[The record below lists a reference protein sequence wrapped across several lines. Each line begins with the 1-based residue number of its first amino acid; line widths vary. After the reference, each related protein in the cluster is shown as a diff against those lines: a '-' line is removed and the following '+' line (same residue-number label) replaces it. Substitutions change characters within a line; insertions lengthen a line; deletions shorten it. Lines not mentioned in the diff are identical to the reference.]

1 MSKGKT
7 DESLLSLRRAVIS
20 LSVYCELVDWA
31 QPYNKNQKTKKAG
44 GTAFVVDE
52 LPAVST
58 GFLALTAYHVV
69 HNAVR
74 IRAMLFENDESHP
87 SAPIEA
93 KLVLYSVDLDAA
105 VIHIDAPRPKW
116 LVSLVMGDSSQ
127 LLPNVQIKVAGFPL
141 REDFQVTTGFVSG
154 RLPDRVQVDASV
166 NPGNSGGPLISV
178 KDGSVLGIVV
188 SGYSPD
194 KAQNVNF
201 CTPSEDVRLVLFP
214 ALRKRSKDAREI
226 ESIPINSY
234 NFNLVPSSPDF
245 MKLHTGGQ
253 CAAGALVTRVN
264 EDSFG
269 YKIGLRV
276 DDVVCSIDGFKIGYK
291 ATVRV
296 PWWMVDAI
304 SYTTLLA
311 RKPVGS
317 RVAIEFYS
325 VEKARIVK
333 AEFKIQSN
341 LSRFRYI
348 DVQSELIPYKRL
360 GGVVVQPLST
370 NLFKETPMLQKRF
383 GYVLQRP
390 DLQQRS
396 LLIVTH
402 IDADSPFT
410 VMNQLNVN
418 DAVVGVNGVA
428 IDGGDLEQYTAA
440 FEAAMEAGMVLLRLY
455 TGNVASAAGKD
466 VDKWAKTHHARS

>member
-7 DESLLSLRRAVIS
+7 DDRLLSLRRAVIS
-20 LSVYCELVDWA
+20 LSVYFEKVDWS
-31 QPYNKNQKTKKAG
+31 QPYNKDVKTERSG
-44 GTAFVVDE
+44 GTAFVLNEFPSV
-52 LPAVST
+52 PT

-74 IRAMLFENDESHP
+74 IRATLFENDEDHP

-93 KLVLYSVDLDAA
+93 RLMLYSVDLDTA

-116 LVSLVMGDSSQ
+116 LASLVMGDSSQ

-178 KDGSVLGIVV
+178 EDGSVLGVVV
-188 SGYSPD
+188 SGFSPE

-201 CTPSEDVRLVLFP
+201 CTPIEDVRLVLLP
-214 ALRKRSKDAREI
+214 TLMKRPKGSKEI
-226 ESIPINSY
+226 QSIPMSSF
-234 NFNLVPSSPDF
+234 NFNLISTSPDF
-245 MKLHTGGQ
+245 LKLQSGGS
-253 CAAGALVTRVN
+253 CAAGALVARVN
-264 EDSFG
+264 EESSG
-269 YKIGLRV
+269 YGTGLRV
-276 DDVVCSIDGFKIGYK
+276 DDIVCSLDGHKIGYK

-296 PWWMVDAI
+296 PWWKVDAI
-304 SYTTLLA
+304 SYTTILA

-317 RVAIEFYS
+317 EVAIEFYS
-325 VEKARIVK
+325 REKARMIK
-333 AEFKIQSN
+333 SKLKIERN
-341 LSRFRYI
+341 MDRFRNV
-348 DVQSELIPYKRL
+348 DVQSESIPYQRL
-360 GGVVVQPLST
+360 GGVVVQPLSI
-370 NLFKETPMLQKRF
+370 NLFNETPVLQKRF

-410 VMNQLNVN
+410 VMNQLTAN
-418 DAVVGVNGVA
+418 DAIVGVNGTSF
-428 IDGGDLEQYTAA
+428 DGGDVEHYASA
-440 FEAAMEAGMVLLRLY
+440 FKAAMGTGMVLLRLY
-455 TGNVASAAGKD
+455 TGKVASATAKD
-466 VDKWAKTHHARS
+466 IRAWQEKASVSP